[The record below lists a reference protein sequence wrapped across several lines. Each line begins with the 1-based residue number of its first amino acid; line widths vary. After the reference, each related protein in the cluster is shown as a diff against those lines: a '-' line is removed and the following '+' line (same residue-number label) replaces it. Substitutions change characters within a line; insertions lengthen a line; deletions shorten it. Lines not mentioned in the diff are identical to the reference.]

1 MNRTVIKLPAS
12 YVAGHSLAEPA
23 SDPGGYEHTMLKSLE
38 DQT

>member
-1 MNRTVIKLPAS
+1 MNRTVIQPPAR
-12 YVAGHSLAEPA
+12 YVARRRLAEPA